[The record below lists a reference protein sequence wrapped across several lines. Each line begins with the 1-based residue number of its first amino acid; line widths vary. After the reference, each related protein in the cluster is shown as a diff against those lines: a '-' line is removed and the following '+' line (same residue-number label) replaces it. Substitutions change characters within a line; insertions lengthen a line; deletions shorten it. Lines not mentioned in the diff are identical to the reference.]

1 MNTKKFFKDIIYKW
15 VKDNFGQSEADDPSW
30 SIDAL
35 AEELEAHSYAF
46 YHNIDFE
53 NEKENVKFVA
63 EQEGIDLTEQELK
76 DATNEYM
83 ESDEFRSIDDAWET
97 ISHYINQVKGE

>member
-1 MNTKKFFKDIIYKW
+1 MNTKKFFKGVIYKW
-15 VKDNFGQSEADDPSW
+15 VKDNYGQSEADNPSW

-35 AEELEAHSYAF
+35 AEELKAHTYRL
-46 YHNIDFE
+46 YHDIDFE
-53 NEKENVKFVA
+53 NEKENVKFIA

-83 ESDEFRSIDDAWET
+83 TSDEFRSIDDAWDT
-97 ISHYINQVKGE
+97 IKHYINQVKGE